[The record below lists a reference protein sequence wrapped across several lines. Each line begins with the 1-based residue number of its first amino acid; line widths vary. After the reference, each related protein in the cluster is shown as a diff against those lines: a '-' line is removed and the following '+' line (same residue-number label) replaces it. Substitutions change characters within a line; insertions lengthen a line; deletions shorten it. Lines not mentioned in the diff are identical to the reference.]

1 MIIIIEWRELIWHYF
16 LFSLLNK
23 SIEVAEDIASKSPV
37 AVQGS
42 KISLVYS
49 RDHSV
54 QEGLDHIV
62 SAFFY
67 LFHLKLYNKNL
78 LFAINIHMK

>member
-1 MIIIIEWRELIWHYF
+1 
-16 LFSLLNK
+16 LNK

-42 KISLVYS
+42 KMSLVYS

-62 SAFFY
+62 SAFIPPEI
-67 LFHLKLYNKNL
+67 KNL
-78 LFAINIHMK
+78 FVCYKYMRYFLILEKLF

>member
-1 MIIIIEWRELIWHYF
+1 M
-16 LFSLLNK
+16 K
-23 SIEVAEDIASKSPV
+23 SSMALAENIANKSPV

-42 KISLVYS
+42 KLSLIYS

-62 SAFFY
+62 SFNIF
-67 LFHLKLYNKNL
+67 LPVITILYS
-78 LFAINIHMK
+78 